1 MIDKIEFIDVK
12 RDKKLSL
19 DLKPIDSVDFIKIQD
34 FFESN
39 RLEVHVE
46 NYTSGDV
53 VKYIDV
59 FKDIDIFKA
68 VELVKTKFVNV
79 YNEVMLVRTYEDYLK
94 LFESEIIE
102 EERLTEEE
110 WTILKRVFVIEF
122 I

>member
-1 MIDKIEFIDVK
+1 MIDKIEIIDVK

-19 DLKPIDSVDFIKIQD
+19 ELKPIDSVDFIKLQD
-34 FFESN
+34 ILESN

-46 NYTSGDV
+46 NYTS
-53 VKYIDV
+53 KN
-59 FKDIDIFKA
+59 IFKA
-68 VELVKTKFVNV
+68 VEIVNTKFVNV
-79 YNEVMLVRTYEDYLK
+79 YKEVMLVRTYEDYLK

-110 WTILKRVFVIEF
+110 WTILKQVFVIEV